1 MRCSDAGCWRSAMKK
16 SARPGSG
23 ECWRQ
28 PAHLSSACITCGPAN
43 ATKNSKQVRF
53 GCARESLK
61 LSCSRPAPRSQDHA
75 SFITAASSAGEAA
88 ITARVGCGCARAGD
102 SAPQRVVLA
111 RPDERAGRQQ
121 QRIRTTVELFHSSFH
136 YAPAIGC
143 NRCRPSRGHGPPADV

>member
-1 MRCSDAGCWRSAMKK
+1 MRCSDAGCWLSAMKK

-61 LSCSRPAPRSQDHA
+61 LSSGAAEPGAC
-75 SFITAASSAGEAA
+75 FIRHGRVERRGISDRSAGGL
-88 ITARVGCGCARAGD
+88 RMRARAGD
-102 SAPQRVVLA
+102 SAPQKVVLG
-111 RPDERAGRQQ
+111 RPDEKVRR
-121 QRIRTTVELFHSSFH
+121 RRTHESTAVPVNQKRGKAPEPELEEPRCFSVE
-136 YAPAIGC
+136 
-143 NRCRPSRGHGPPADV
+143 

>member
-61 LSCSRPAPRSQDHA
+61 LSSGAAEPGAC
-75 SFITAASSAGEAA
+75 FIRHGRVERRGISDRSAGGL
-88 ITARVGCGCARAGD
+88 RMRARAGD
-102 SAPQRVVLA
+102 SAPQKVVLG
-111 RPDERAGRQQ
+111 RPDEKVRRRRAHESTAVPVNQKRGKAPEPELEEPRCFS
-121 QRIRTTVELFHSSFH
+121 VE
-136 YAPAIGC
+136 
-143 NRCRPSRGHGPPADV
+143 